1 MGLWNVVTTGGVNLT
16 GERPLLSTRQVTV
29 MVEDINDPPIFTP
42 TIKNV
47 TVEENVEVG
56 WYLETFTAIDL
67 DRNHANTFK

>member
-1 MGLWNVVTTGGVNLT
+1 MTGLKPPVL
-16 GERPLLSTRQVTV
+16 PTRQVTV
-29 MVEDINDPPIFTP
+29 TVEDINDPPIFTDA
-42 TIKNV
+42 IKNV